1 MANPSGRSTR
11 NTQGKKM
18 AIPDSRDSD
27 DGQFIDLF
35 ELAKPEYR
43 IERVVASR
51 SHASPTPPLSSSHH
65 PGLSEHSNSRKR
77 NPPPVN
83 TLNGP
88 QKKPRV
94 SKSRQPSSTMD
105 SSSGLPGQ
113 QTPPSQGE
121 AAGQLFSNPIDEPQT
136 ERQESAYTELR
147 FEVDI
152 STQPT
157 DTSDNNFRNFTE
169 QDASPSHPR
178 TLSGEETEAMP
189 DGFQQL
195 YNEVKRLDAEKKQRE
210 KDKISEEERIAEEKK
225 ANEME
230 WPGDTSAYPAE
241 SLVFMSPPGSHLRAQ
256 AVHVGIPKGY
266 PATARISAFAVR
278 QVGSADIEFRVARD
292 GSSPAEIRQGA
303 TVDYKYIQLNTFFKG
318 MKQNQADLW
327 ARQLLAQVPGLNDA
341 LVKWK

>member
-1 MANPSGRSTR
+1 
-11 NTQGKKM
+11 
-18 AIPDSRDSD
+18 
-27 DGQFIDLF
+27 
-35 ELAKPEYR
+35 
-43 IERVVASR
+43 
-51 SHASPTPPLSSSHH
+51 
-65 PGLSEHSNSRKR
+65 
-77 NPPPVN
+77 
-83 TLNGP
+83 
-88 QKKPRV
+88 
-94 SKSRQPSSTMD
+94 MD

-121 AAGQLFSNPIDEPQT
+121 AAGQPSSNPIDEPQT
-136 ERQESAYTELR
+136 QRQESAYTELR

-152 STQPT
+152 STQST
-157 DTSDNNFRNFTE
+157 DTSDNLRDSTE
-169 QDASPSHPR
+169 QNASPSHPR
-178 TLSGEETEAMP
+178 VHSGEEMEAMP
-189 DGFQQL
+189 DGFLQL

-225 ANEME
+225 AKEME

-241 SLVFMSPPGSHLRAQ
+241 SLVFMNPPGSHLRAQ

-266 PATARISAFAVR
+266 PATMRISAFAVR
-278 QVGSADIEFRVARD
+278 QAGSADIEFRVARD

-318 MKQNQADLW
+318 MKQSQADLW